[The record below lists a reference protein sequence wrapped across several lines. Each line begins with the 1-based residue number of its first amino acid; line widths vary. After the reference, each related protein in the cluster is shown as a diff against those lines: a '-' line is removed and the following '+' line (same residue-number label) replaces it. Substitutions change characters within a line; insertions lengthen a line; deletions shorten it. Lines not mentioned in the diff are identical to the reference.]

1 MHKDFLPAFHSMDK
15 LDQLSALGGMIF
27 NLSLDG
33 RDSYAIDG
41 DVIENPSRLS
51 RINELIHRIS
61 SLHTQIASESNPE
74 LDSNIDGV
82 FNTIDHE
89 ISLLKI
95 TWSYLLA

>member
-1 MHKDFLPAFHSMDK
+1 MHNDYLLAFHSMDK
-15 LDQLSALGGMIF
+15 LDQLSALGRMIF
-27 NLSLDG
+27 NLSLCG

-41 DVIENPSRLS
+41 DGIENPSRLR

-61 SLHTQIASESNPE
+61 SLHTQIASESNPD
-74 LDSNIDGV
+74 LDSYIDGV

-89 ISLLKI
+89 ISLLKT